1 MCALQRPLTYDDLFD
16 MPKDGLRREIIGG
29 ELIVNPAP
37 RRDHQDVSS
46 ELHGLW
52 YEYFR
57 ESGEGRVWSHPVD
70 LYIGPND
77 VVQPDLIV
85 IRSSRLAIYR
95 PEGMVVEAPDIVI
108 EIVSPSSQ
116 RTDRVGKMALYA
128 RFGVP
133 EYWIVDPMSRTILVN
148 LLDGGV
154 FRQITPSRDGA
165 VTSRVFPGL
174 VVDPG
179 EIFSEIDC

>member
-1 MCALQRPLTYDDLFD
+1 MCALERPLTYDDLFE

-133 EYWIVDPMSRTILVN
+133 EYWIVDPEERTLVINALNGLVYDQIPPVAEGTIGSR
-148 LLDGGV
+148 
-154 FRQITPSRDGA
+154 A
-165 VTSRVFPGL
+165 FPGFAI
-174 VVDPG
+174 DPDAL
-179 EIFSEIDC
+179 FSVLDS